1 MEEKQGGKNEG
12 GNLKMKNFNQYMYD
26 FERFGL
32 TPTKIG
38 AQIFGLSSK
47 CPRILTVTMPKSG
60 TNLLQRILLLHPYL
74 SRSFLNT
81 LGNRNLSKWSD
92 PERLLSSIKNGKI
105 ISTHFDY
112 DQKLASLIHDKLQ
125 YKVLLMVRDP
135 RDALIS
141 DMYYILSWPGHPL
154 KGYFKDLPNDETR
167 LSHLITGGINFNGIR
182 KQILRFSEWQNCA
195 FTIKFEDAVGA
206 SGGGD
211 DNKQSEM
218 INALYEY
225 LGMPLKPSQLKKI
238 SESSRSSNTQTFRTG
253 KIGNW
258 RFEYSEQLKEKFKNE
273 AGDLLIALGYESD
286 YNW

>member
-1 MEEKQGGKNEG
+1 
-12 GNLKMKNFNQYMYD
+12 MKNLNQYVYD

-38 AQIFGLSSK
+38 ARMLGLSSK

-74 SRSFLNT
+74 SRSLLNT
-81 LGNRNLSKWSD
+81 LGNRNLKKWSD
-92 PERLLSSIKNGKI
+92 PESLLSPIKNGKI

-112 DQKLASLIHDKLQ
+112 DEELASLINDKLQ

-141 DMYYILSWPGHPL
+141 DMYYIRSWPGHPL
-154 KGYFKDLPNDETR
+154 KNYFNALPNDETR
-167 LSHLITGGINFNGIR
+167 LGHLITGGSNFNGIR
-182 KQILRFSEWQNCA
+182 KQVLRFSEWQNCA

-218 INALYEY
+218 INDLYKY
-225 LGMPLKPSQLKKI
+225 LDMPLKPSQLQKI
-238 SESSRSSNTQTFRTG
+238 CERSRSSSTQTFRTG

-258 RFEYSEQLKEKFKNE
+258 RSEYSDQLKEKFKSE

-286 YNW
+286 YSW